1 MEIFIGKGNSQRTA
15 GIGTMRGSVTGKTT
29 KPFIKQMGLKIT
41 HSTPD
46 FLHDIYKANLS
57 AGPQATKGNPTIRS
71 SHSWLLENVH
81 SHDLIRKYYY
91 AHQVCTYSMFI
102 HNDNIRSEIELPSS

>member
-1 MEIFIGKGNSQRTA
+1 MTFTKRT
-15 GIGTMRGSVTGKTT
+15 
-29 KPFIKQMGLKIT
+29 F
-41 HSTPD
+41 
-46 FLHDIYKANLS
+46 
-57 AGPQATKGNPTIRS
+57 PQSHRQQKGNPTLRS
-71 SHSWLLENVH
+71 THSWLLENVH